1 MEMVD
6 RDKRLILNDRG
17 IHLIAELASE
27 CGISNRSVCY
37 LGMSKISALWVPR
50 NPNMQDRQKKGS
62 GVKIFWK
69 RTMPIQKNF
78 AWNPGNKLEKVSM
91 GHGCPRLL
99 FLHCKV

>member
-27 CGISNRSVCY
+27 CGISNRNVCN

-50 NPNMQDRQKKGS
+50 NPNMQDRQKKGVESRFS
-62 GVKIFWK
+62 GSVQCQSRI
-69 RTMPIQKNF
+69 I
-78 AWNPGNKLEKVSM
+78 L
-91 GHGCPRLL
+91 HGTQVLKKSQCNGSAQSHPT
-99 FLHCKV
+99 